1 MASRSKKIKRK
12 LGAVIYYSVASKLPP
27 SWSGM
32 KLGQT
37 AIRRFCGRLM
47 LDKCGSNVN
56 IEKNALFS
64 PKTTLGNNSGIG
76 INAKIYGEC
85 HIGNDVMMGTDV
97 TVITRNHKHERT
109 DIPMRLQGFEEEKPV
124 YIGNDVWLG
133 DRVTLMPGVHIGNG
147 CIVAAG
153 SVVTKD
159 VPDYSIVGGVP
170 ARVIRSRINFEKVS
184 IIE

>member
-1 MASRSKKIKRK
+1 
-12 LGAVIYYSVASKLPP
+12 
-27 SWSGM
+27 
-32 KLGQT
+32 
-37 AIRRFCGRLM
+37 
-47 LDKCGSNVN
+47 
-56 IEKNALFS
+56 
-64 PKTTLGNNSGIG
+64 
-76 INAKIYGEC
+76 
-85 HIGNDVMMGTDV
+85 MMGTDV

>member
-85 HIGNDVMMGTDV
+85 HIGDDVMMGTDV

-124 YIGNDVWLG
+124 YIGKTYGSATELRSCREFISETG
-133 DRVTLMPGVHIGNG
+133 ALLLPAPLLQRMFRIIRLSAEFRQGSF
-147 CIVAAG
+147 AA
-153 SVVTKD
+153 
-159 VPDYSIVGGVP
+159 
-170 ARVIRSRINFEKVS
+170 E
-184 IIE
+184 

>member
-1 MASRSKKIKRK
+1 MSKKIKRK

-47 LDKCGSNVN
+47 LEQCGTNVN
-56 IEKNALFS
+56 IEKNAIFS

-97 TVITRNHKHERT
+97 TIITRNHRHDRT

-133 DRVTLMPGVHIGNG
+133 DRAMIMPGVHIGSG
-147 CIVAAG
+147 SIIAAG
-153 SVVTKD
+153 SIVTKD
-159 VPDYSIVGGVP
+159 IPDYSIVGGVP
-170 ARVIRSRINFEKVS
+170 ARIISKRKDSEKVND
-184 IIE
+184 IE

>member
-1 MASRSKKIKRK
+1 MFHEFPLTSGRK
-12 LGAVIYYSVASKLPP
+12 AF
-27 SWSGM
+27 
-32 KLGQT
+32 Q
-37 AIRRFCGRLM
+37 
-47 LDKCGSNVN
+47 
-56 IEKNALFS
+56 
-64 PKTTLGNNSGIG
+64 
-76 INAKIYGEC
+76 AKIYGEC
-85 HIGNDVMMGTDV
+85 HIGDDVMMGTDV

>member
-37 AIRRFCGRLM
+37 AIRRFCARLM

-85 HIGNDVMMGTDV
+85 HIGN
-97 TVITRNHKHERT
+97 
-109 DIPMRLQGFEEEKPV
+109 
-124 YIGNDVWLG
+124 
-133 DRVTLMPGVHIGNG
+133 G